1 MARRIKILPDTL
13 ANQIAA
19 GEVVERPA
27 SVVKELVENALD
39 AAATRIEITVQNGG
53 KTEIRV
59 ADDGCGLG
67 REDALL
73 ALDRHA
79 TSKISR
85 VEDLHAVRT
94 LGFRGEALPSI
105 ASAARLTLETAEPGG
120 IGTRVRVAA
129 GRILGVEDCARQA
142 GTTVIVQSLFFNL
155 PARAKFL
162 RSAAAE
168 TRAIADVVTTLALA
182 NLSAAFK
189 LESNGRILLDL
200 PAASDLAARVAAIW
214 GDEMAGRLIGVAREA
229 SGITVAGLVERP
241 DTSISGPRRV
251 HLFVAGR
258 PFRDREIVAAAERG
272 YRTTVPHGAR
282 PSLFLYLDLP
292 AGSVDVNVHPTKA
305 EVRFRDRKQVL
316 DAVEHAVRE
325 ALSSL
330 ESAATLDHHP
340 IAPQIRAP
348 QSTAPAP
355 APTPEASQLALFVAA
370 GTMRPE
376 PSAPTGT
383 STGLPGA
390 PAATSAAAT
399 QGTDGAAS
407 HGQEVGVGTAS
418 SESGTRA
425 AGMATLAP
433 GTTAATGEGSG
444 GALLAAPAGAPRRPQ
459 LWQIHDTY
467 ILAETSGGLLIIDQ
481 HSAHERILFEEMMQG
496 FDRGGQTS
504 QRLLFPLTLRLA
516 PAEYATVTDLQT
528 IFDRAGFEIEPFGGR
543 TIIVHATPAPH
554 PYFNAERCLREMIA
568 ELTAGSELTRAARN
582 QHERIAMTFAC
593 KAAIKA
599 GQRLSTREMEELY
612 DGLFATELPS
622 HDVHGRPAVIRLS
635 LQELERRF
643 GRHG

>member
-1 MARRIKILPDTL
+1 MPRRIHILPDTL

-27 SVVKELVENALD
+27 SVVKELVENSLD
-39 AAATRIEITVQNGG
+39 AAATRIDISVQNGG

-79 TSKISR
+79 TSKISS
-85 VEDLHAVRT
+85 VEDLRAVRT

-105 ASAARLTLETAEPGG
+105 ASVSRMTIETAEPGG
-120 IGTRVRVAA
+120 VGTRVRVAG

-142 GTTVIVQSLFFNL
+142 GTTVTVQNLFFNV

-168 TRAIADVVTTLALA
+168 TRAITDVVTTLALA
-182 NLSAAFK
+182 NLSAGFR
-189 LESNGRILLDL
+189 LESNDRTLLDL
-200 PAASDLAARVAAIW
+200 PPAPDLVARLAAIW
-214 GDEMAGRLIGVAREA
+214 GDEFAGRLVGIARERD
-229 SGITVAGLVERP
+229 GITVAGLVERP
-241 DTSISGPRRV
+241 DTSVTGPRRV
-251 HLFVAGR
+251 YLFVAGR

-272 YRTTVPHGAR
+272 YRTTIPSGAR
-282 PSLFLYLDLP
+282 PSLFLYLDVP
-292 AGSVDVNVHPTKA
+292 PGSVDVNVHPTKA
-305 EVRFRDRKQVL
+305 EVRFRDRELVL
-316 DAVEHAVRE
+316 AAVEDAVRS
-325 ALSSL
+325 ALGTL
-330 ESAATLDHHP
+330 ESSATLDHFP
-340 IAPQIRAP
+340 VAPQLRSAP
-348 QSTAPAP
+348 VTPPTPPEPAP
-355 APTPEASQLALFVAA
+355 ESTQLAFFVPATPA
-370 GTMRPE
+370 PRP
-376 PSAPTGT
+376 AD
-383 STGLPGA
+383 A
-390 PAATSAAAT
+390 
-399 QGTDGAAS
+399 GAAPGGS
-407 HGQEVGVGTAS
+407 ADADVVDQGDLLGE
-418 SESGTRA
+418 
-425 AGMATLAP
+425 AGRHPERGAGPA
-433 GTTAATGEGSG
+433 EQGS
-444 GALLAAPAGAPRRPQ
+444 AAPAVAPATPRRSA

-467 ILAETSGGLLIIDQ
+467 ILAETSSGLLIIDQ
-481 HSAHERILFEEMMQG
+481 HSAHERILFEEMMNG
-496 FDRGGQTS
+496 FENGRTSS
-504 QRLLFPLTLRLA
+504 QRLLFPLTLRLS
-516 PAEYATVTDLQT
+516 PAEYAVVTDLRS

-568 ELTAGSELTRAARN
+568 ELAAGSELTRAAKN

-612 DGLFATELPS
+612 DRLFATELPS